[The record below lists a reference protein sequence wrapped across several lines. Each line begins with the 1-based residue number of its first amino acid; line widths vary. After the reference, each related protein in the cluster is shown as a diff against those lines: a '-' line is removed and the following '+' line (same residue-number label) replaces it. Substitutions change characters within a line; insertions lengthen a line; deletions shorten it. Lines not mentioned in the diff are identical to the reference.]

1 MAGQAL
7 KLLRRYLMKIKSVIL
22 KMILSLFYPFS
33 KLQKVHPD
41 RITFISLEHD
51 YLSKD
56 FKLIYDQLQDK
67 RFGKYEIKMAL
78 FKFEPSFLGNIKY
91 GFACIRQLFL
101 IQSSRLVILDF
112 NNFVI
117 SNFQHKQDVKVLQL
131 WHATGAL
138 KQFGNSVDRD
148 YVIKNYDYSIV
159 NSYFFKS
166 IYAKAFNM
174 YEDQIMVTGI
184 PDNDKNFDSV
194 VIKQNKAR
202 LLKEY
207 PQLAHKKVITYAPT
221 FRGRIGTEFKEVAI
235 DLKQLR
241 QELGDKYIIIYK
253 PHPLISN
260 SIYKDD
266 PNVLFIEDESVSAIF
281 SVTDLLVTDYSAITI
296 DWMAFDK
303 PTVAY
308 VPDLDNYAHKPGLNI
323 NYETDFPGPVVRDEN
338 QLAGAIKSA
347 NSDADQKK
355 RQQFTN
361 KVYEFMD
368 GKATQRVAEFVRSI
382 VSPS

>member
-1 MAGQAL
+1 
-7 KLLRRYLMKIKSVIL
+7 MKIKSVIL
-22 KMILSLFYPFS
+22 KTILALFFPFAR
-33 KLQKVHPD
+33 LQKVHPD

-51 YLSKD
+51 RLSKD

-67 RFGKYEIKMAL
+67 RFGKYDIKTDL

-112 NNFVI
+112 NNFVV
-117 SNFQHKQDVKVLQL
+117 SNFKHKQDVKILQL

-138 KQFGNSVDRD
+138 KKFGNKVDRD

-166 IYAKAFNM
+166 IYAEAFNM

-184 PDNDKNFDSV
+184 PDNDKNFDSM
-194 VIKQNKAR
+194 VIKQNKLR
-202 LLKEY
+202 LLKKY
-207 PQLAHKKVITYAPT
+207 PQLATKKVITYAPT
-221 FRGRIGTEFKEVAI
+221 FRGRIGTKFKEADI

-241 QELGDKYIIIYK
+241 KELGHNYVIIYK

-260 SIYKDD
+260 SFYKGD
-266 PNVLFIEDESVSAIF
+266 PNVLFIEDEPVSAIF

-303 PTVAY
+303 PIVAY
-308 VPDLDNYAHKPGLNI
+308 VPDLNDYAHKPGLNI
-323 NYETDFPGPVVRDEN
+323 NYETDFPGPVTRDES
-338 QLAGAIKSA
+338 QLTSAIKSA
-347 NSDADQKK
+347 NNEVNKQK
-355 RQQFTN
+355 RQQFIN
-361 KVYEFMD
+361 KVYKFTD
-368 GKATQRVAEFVRSI
+368 GEATQRVVEFVRSI